1 MSRLAY
7 LATALAHV
15 KADDY
20 TGVQRIRV
28 MLSRVQRPSNCSR
41 LMGQNEVAP
50 TPYLSGATQQVEKR
64 PDLIKSEQFPGQRPN
79 VTGGGRQRT

>member
-1 MSRLAY
+1 MSPLAY
-7 LATALAHV
+7 LATTLTHV

-20 TGVQRIRV
+20 AEVQRIRV

-50 TPYLSGATQQVEKR
+50 NPVLIWCHSTGRKASG
-64 PDLIKSEQFPGQRPN
+64 LIKSEQLPGQRPN